1 MLKKEITYF
10 DFDNH
15 EHTETFYFNLSK
27 SEIVELEVSYKD
39 GLEET
44 MKRIIAADDN
54 EALFAEFK
62 RLVLASYGERSE
74 DGKRFMKTQDVR
86 QNFEYS
92 AAFDALIMELA
103 TDENS
108 AAEFITGII
117 PSDLQNLIEI
127 QKEAEAN
134 QQMSMPPPPSPAV

>member
-1 MLKKEITYF
+1 
-10 DFDNH
+10 
-15 EHTETFYFNLSK
+15 
-27 SEIVELEVSYKD
+27 
-39 GLEET
+39 
-44 MKRIIAADDN
+44 
-54 EALFAEFK
+54 
-62 RLVLASYGERSE
+62 
-74 DGKRFMKTQDVR
+74 MKTQDVR